1 MHRFRLPGARD
12 YANHVYFDIAKPFGR
27 TLTLGSASMKKGLL
41 LIVLAGSVT
50 VCSAD
55 ERR

>member
-1 MHRFRLPGARD
+1 MHHFRLPGARD